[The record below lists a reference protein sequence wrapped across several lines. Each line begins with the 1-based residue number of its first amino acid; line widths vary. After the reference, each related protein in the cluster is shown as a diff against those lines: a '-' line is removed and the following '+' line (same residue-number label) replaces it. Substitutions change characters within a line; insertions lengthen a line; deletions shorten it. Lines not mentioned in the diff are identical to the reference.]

1 MSLTVEK
8 LNDDATFI
16 FAFAPPFAPQTNNR
30 KFPGAF
36 TILIDPWLQGTSSYL
51 HPTFQEAQ
59 HTGRCTINSLSD
71 LQEPPDLI
79 IISQEKPDHCHQETL
94 CSLPKN
100 TTTTI
105 LATPPAAKK
114 IQSWGY
120 FDEDTVQVLRPYN
133 PKDGDTVFR
142 ASIPSYTS
150 SSSEGEITVSN
161 VVTKYDVTG
170 LHNAIGITYR
180 SPGSILSALK
190 RDTIATQRQTTNR
203 ILPTETYLRHRISQQ
218 DLHLS
223 LPTARDPTKS
233 RDSLSNRFPHVHHH
247 NHHTHTNPPQHHR
260 PPRKTL
266 TVLYTPHGISL
277 SALQP
282 YLTHY
287 LEPQQAS
294 SSNNNNSSPSPL
306 PSNLKNPPPPAPTF
320 RLTALFHC
328 LNTETNPIF
337 LGGTVAHG
345 APGGIKLAKAL
356 HARNWIGTHDEVKV
370 LKGWSTMWI
379 RSTRFGVEESYGES
393 QTDGA
398 GSGHITIPEPQR
410 PSLPKRNT
418 LRGESTKSIS
428 EALRLARTREE
439 QETLLGDEELADDDG
454 CYPPRQSDAP
464 RVPNPHRTLPIYTT
478 IHKIRRLIYASIDDP
493 YSNEQLR
500 SPRMNAAVIRPLV
513 DHIYDPDDVSII
525 YCLLVNRIQFLRE
538 QSYQAHHQTVNITR
552 ANVCELIASR
562 VLRRFD
568 EDHEGREG
576 LLKVANVLVAGFEPF
591 QGAPR
596 QVLQDTRNPLHWS
609 VRWKLARPEYNNMLT
624 ALEVAIVSEA
634 KSFLAS
640 SACQR
645 IVDNVYR
652 GRIIY
657 TPTSFI
663 DILPDHYKNRGIS
676 LYDPRKAPLL
686 NQYRLIVPRTRNWI
700 EVGQFML
707 LLLLYILTMINKAD
721 TTGPSHL
728 AFSIY
733 ELAFIIYAFGWTLDE
748 IASILEHGWT
758 VHTENLWS
766 FLDIAFVVIFS
777 AYFSVRMHG
786 LMVNDGEWSKLS
798 LDLLSVA
805 MPVMLPR
812 LAFCLMPENM
822 LFISLRAMM
831 ADFTFLTI
839 LAAWCFGGFLIA
851 MRWLSE
857 GADGLVH
864 GHHPMTIAKWMLWI
878 WFGLDGT
885 GVQRSVD
892 FHWFL
897 GPALMITFA
906 FLGNTL
912 FLTILVAML
921 SNTYQNLAQ
930 NATAEIQFRRAV
942 LTFEGVKSDSLFA
955 YRPPFN
961 VLALILLLP
970 MKWCLTPRWF
980 HKVNITAVRVLN
992 APILCLV
999 SLYERKYLW
1008 KRSRYLSPPRKHTWL
1023 HMWERFGAHGDLQAV
1038 FDTEPPQEIV
1048 DEMDDID
1055 DVLGEGE
1062 GWDGNGGYIGMLRAR
1077 RGSRTVSEGS
1087 GVWELA
1093 EWWCEAAEE
1102 YDEE

>member
-36 TILIDPWLQGTSSYL
+36 TILIDPWLQGSSSYL
-51 HPTFQEAQ
+51 HPSFQEAQ

-114 IQSWGY
+114 IRSWDY

-133 PKDGDTVFR
+133 PKDDDSVFR
-142 ASIPSYTS
+142 TSLPSYTS
-150 SSSEGEITVSN
+150 SSSEGEITVAN

-190 RDTIATQRQTTNR
+190 RESIN
-203 ILPTETYLRHRISQQ
+203 LTELLNHQSPRPS
-218 DLHLS
+218 
-223 LPTARDPTKS
+223 TARTQPKLRQSKSASRLTFSRSKDASLRAPSTPKGRPRTASSPRKPTFDTESIDKTYTS
-233 RDSLSNRFPHVHHH
+233 PS
-247 NHHTHTNPPQHHR
+247 R
-260 PPRKTL
+260 PPAIPPGLGTRSRTDSHTSTTTTTTTTTTTQSPLNTTAHREKPL

-277 SALQP
+277 SSLQP

-294 SSNNNNSSPSPL
+294 SNSNSSPPL
-306 PSNLKNPPPPAPTF
+306 PSNLKNPPPSTPSF

-328 LNTETNPIF
+328 LSTETNPIF

-356 HARNWIGTHDEVKV
+356 HARNWFGTHDEVKV

-379 RSTRFGVEESYGES
+379 RTLSITFRLPMDSGSGNTPGSRPSVLGAGRQDSNQSYGRES

-721 TTGPSHL
+721 TIGPSHL

-733 ELAFIIYAFGWTLDE
+733 ELAFVTYAFGWTLDE

-766 FLDIAFVVIFS
+766 FLDIAFVTIFS

-921 SNTYQNLAQ
+921 SSTYQNLAQ

-961 VLALILLLP
+961 VLAL
-970 MKWCLTPRWF
+970 
-980 HKVNITAVRVLN
+980 
-992 APILCLV
+992 
-999 SLYERKYLW
+999 
-1008 KRSRYLSPPRKHTWL
+1008 
-1023 HMWERFGAHGDLQAV
+1023 
-1038 FDTEPPQEIV
+1038 
-1048 DEMDDID
+1048 
-1055 DVLGEGE
+1055 
-1062 GWDGNGGYIGMLRAR
+1062 
-1077 RGSRTVSEGS
+1077 
-1087 GVWELA
+1087 
-1093 EWWCEAAEE
+1093 
-1102 YDEE
+1102 

>member
-1 MSLTVEK
+1 MDS
-8 LNDDATFI
+8 
-16 FAFAPPFAPQTNNR
+16 
-30 KFPGAF
+30 GS
-36 TILIDPWLQGTSSYL
+36 G
-51 HPTFQEAQ
+51 
-59 HTGRCTINSLSD
+59 
-71 LQEPPDLI
+71 
-79 IISQEKPDHCHQETL
+79 
-94 CSLPKN
+94 N
-100 TTTTI
+100 T
-105 LATPPAAKK
+105 
-114 IQSWGY
+114 
-120 FDEDTVQVLRPYN
+120 
-133 PKDGDTVFR
+133 
-142 ASIPSYTS
+142 
-150 SSSEGEITVSN
+150 
-161 VVTKYDVTG
+161 
-170 LHNAIGITYR
+170 
-180 SPGSILSALK
+180 PGSRPSVLEAG
-190 RDTIATQRQTTNR
+190 RQG
-203 ILPTETYLRHRISQQ
+203 
-218 DLHLS
+218 
-223 LPTARDPTKS
+223 
-233 RDSLSNRFPHVHHH
+233 SN
-247 NHHTHTNPPQHHR
+247 Q
-260 PPRKTL
+260 
-266 TVLYTPHGISL
+266 
-277 SALQP
+277 
-282 YLTHY
+282 
-287 LEPQQAS
+287 
-294 SSNNNNSSPSPL
+294 
-306 PSNLKNPPPPAPTF
+306 
-320 RLTALFHC
+320 
-328 LNTETNPIF
+328 
-337 LGGTVAHG
+337 
-345 APGGIKLAKAL
+345 
-356 HARNWIGTHDEVKV
+356 
-370 LKGWSTMWI
+370 
-379 RSTRFGVEESYGES
+379 SYGES

-439 QETLLGDEELADDDG
+439 QETLLGDEEQADDDG

-721 TTGPSHL
+721 TIGPSHL

-980 HKVNITAVRVLN
+980 HKVNITAVRILN

-1093 EWWCEAAEE
+1093 ERWHEAADE
-1102 YDEE
+1102 YDAERYYAC